1 MAQKKQVALVGG
13 GPTAVYTLKNLL
25 QKADGLH
32 VTIFEAGKVAGCGI
46 PYSDEFNTPDMMANI
61 TSVEIPP
68 VMTSLADW
76 VRSADK
82 NWLSKF
88 GIRRD
93 DVSERDYYPRV
104 LLGAYYV
111 DQLEQMIRNA
121 APWHQV
127 DIETQTRVLDI
138 IPDGKGFTLAIANKE
153 CNRRR
158 GGPCRAIRRLC
169 RRGSRLVVST
179 ARGNKAA
186 PRHGVPQRNRAGCRF
201 LLSDPRRAADD
212 LHAGKA
218 GEGARGRQ
226 SRPACPLIRTFQAA
240 TGCRRP

>member
-1 MAQKKQVALVGG
+1 MAKKKRVALVGG

-76 VRSADK
+76 VRSADRR
-82 NWLSKF
+82 WLSKF
-88 GIRRD
+88 GVRRD
-93 DVSERDYYPRV
+93 KVSDRDYYPRV

-111 DQLEQMIRNA
+111 DQLEQMIRTA

-127 DIETQTRVLDI
+127 DVKTETRVLDI
-138 IPDGKGFTLAIANKE
+138 IPDGKGFELTIANKE
-153 CNRRR
+153 GKSSRRFNAVVLATGHLIEPTTSRASSRLYRSPYPVGNLELARDEAADPGIFAESHRRSR
-158 GGPCRAIRRLC
+158 GAGWAIRRLR
-169 RRGSRLVVST
+169 RRG
-179 ARGNKAA
+179 
-186 PRHGVPQRNRAGCRF
+186 
-201 LLSDPRRAADD
+201 
-212 LHAGKA
+212 
-218 GEGARGRQ
+218 
-226 SRPACPLIRTFQAA
+226 
-240 TGCRRP
+240 